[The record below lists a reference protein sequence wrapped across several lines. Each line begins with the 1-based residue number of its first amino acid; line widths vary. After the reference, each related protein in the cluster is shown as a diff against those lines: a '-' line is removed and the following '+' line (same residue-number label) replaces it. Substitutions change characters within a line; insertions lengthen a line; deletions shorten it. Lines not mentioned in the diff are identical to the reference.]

1 MESQSGTVPIYRA
14 GNLPWRVQ
22 IVGYERRVG
31 GDPATLLLAEN
42 GDIRRTSLAAG
53 ERLDLGLGERHCAG
67 RHDEETHEACIRP
80 EAPYCDVHTD
90 TWPCARCQGNC
101 AMPIED
107 CYEEHAIYL
116 AAFAPDVVKVGVT
129 KRWRLERRLE
139 EQGADR
145 AAHIR
150 TVEDGRR
157 ARAIEAELAVD
168 LTDRV
173 RVPTKVRSLH
183 TGFDESAWETA
194 LEPFDVLD
202 RFSFDYDIV
211 LDHRPVTETVAT
223 GTVLGTK
230 GRLLVIERG
239 GTIYAVDMRDLVG
252 HVVDADAAEDLQS
265 SLGAFD

>member
-1 MESQSGTVPIYRA
+1 M
-14 GNLPWRVQ
+14 Q
-22 IVGYERRVG
+22 IVGYERRVNG
-31 GDPATLLLAEN
+31 NPATLLLAEN
-42 GDIRRTSLAAG
+42 GDARRMSLAAG
-53 ERLDLGLGERHCAG
+53 ERLDLGLGARHCAG
-67 RHDEETHEACIRP
+67 RLDGESHEACTRP
-80 EAPYCDVHTD
+80 EAPYCEVHTD

-101 AMPIED
+101 DMPIED

-129 KRWRLERRLE
+129 KQWRLERRLE

-173 RVPTKVRSLH
+173 RFPTKVRSLH
-183 TGFDESAWETA
+183 TGFEEGAWEAA

-202 RFSFDYDIV
+202 RFRFDYELS
-211 LDHRPVTETVAT
+211 LDHRPVTETVAS
-223 GTVLGTK
+223 GTVIGTK
-230 GRLLVIERG
+230 GRLLVLERA
-239 GTIYAVDMRDLVG
+239 GTIYAVDMRDLLG
-252 HVVDADAAEDLQS
+252 HVVDADAPEDRQS